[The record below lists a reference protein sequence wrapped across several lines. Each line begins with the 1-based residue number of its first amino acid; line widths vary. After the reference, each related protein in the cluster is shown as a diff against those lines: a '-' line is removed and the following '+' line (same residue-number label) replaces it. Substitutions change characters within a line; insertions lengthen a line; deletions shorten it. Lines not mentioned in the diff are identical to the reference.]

1 MIRRACYR
9 CGRYSRVFRYG
20 IIDIC
25 VDCFLRL
32 FGSRR
37 TWSLKVFMR
46 LLEGKSV
53 FALISGGKDSLV
65 ATAFTKEIIDK
76 HKVNC
81 RLQAIHVNTGISV
94 PGVED
99 YVRRVCRDLGV
110 ELIVLRPEKSFE
122 DYVREHGIP
131 SVSRRWC
138 CQYLKM
144 EPIRRYVSR
153 VEGEKILVDG
163 VRRAESPRR
172 AKRKIVTW
180 FNYFPCPTVSPILY
194 WSNYDVEAYIW
205 MRGLPVNPVYSVL
218 NMSGECI
225 CGVFMTRRKLLRI
238 KENYPE
244 IFQRLLNIEKSVKTG
259 WTFFYRNGKRIPLS
273 EL

>member
-1 MIRRACYR
+1 
-9 CGRYSRVFRYG
+9 VFRYG

-25 VDCFLRL
+25 VNCFSRL

-37 TWSLKVFMR
+37 VWSLKVFAR
-46 LLEGKSV
+46 LLEGKNV
-53 FALISGGKDSLV
+53 FVLFSGGRDSLAV
-65 ATAFTKEIIDK
+65 LTFTKEVIDR
-76 HKVNC
+76 HKVDC
-81 RLQAIHVNTGISV
+81 SLQVVHVNTGISV

-99 YVRRVCRDLGV
+99 YVRSVCRDLGV
-110 ELIVLRPEKSFE
+110 ELVVLKPEKSFE
-122 DYVREHGIP
+122 EYVREHGIP
-131 SVSRRWC
+131 SVNRRWC

-163 VRRAESPRR
+163 VRRAESYRR
-172 AKRKIVTW
+172 VKRRIVTW

-194 WSNYDVEAYIW
+194 WTNEEVEMYIK
-205 MRGLPVNPVYSVL
+205 MRRLPVNPVYNIL

-225 CGVFMTRRKLLRI
+225 CGAFTTRRKLLRI
-238 KENYPE
+238 KESYPE
-244 IFQRLLNIEKSVKTG
+244 IFQRLLNIERSIKTG
-259 WTFFYRNGKRIPLS
+259 WTFLYRNGKRIPLS